1 MTKYAKAMSMC
12 GQVKKSK
19 CPNVASEFS
28 LKIILQLLRYGG
40 IVSLFNKAKDT
51 KTIKPELSDQLIV
64 MNYLTY
70 K

>member
-1 MTKYAKAMSMC
+1 ML
-12 GQVKKSK
+12 G
-19 CPNVASEFS
+19 NEFS

-40 IVSLFNKAKDT
+40 TVSLFNKAKDT

-64 MNYLTY
+64 TNYLTY